1 MHLYFRKVRKKEKKI
16 THGGG
21 FSLAQ
26 WDSSAAAHTSR
37 LDAELLDAVGAAR
50 RRGDPRLPGVARP
63 PRSSSPA
70 ARSGSPAAELL
81 ASHAEPLVVARH
93 WVDPL
98 AAG

>member
-70 ARSGSPAAELL
+70 MRSRSSLL
-81 ASHAEPLVVARH
+81 ATGWPRSPPGR
-93 WVDPL
+93 
-98 AAG
+98 AAVTN

>member
-1 MHLYFRKVRKKEKKI
+1 MHLYFRKVRKKKKI

-21 FSLAQ
+21 FSLAH

-37 LDAELLDAVGAAR
+37 LDAAR
-50 RRGDPRLPGVARP
+50 RHGDPRRQGVARP

-81 ASHAEPLVVARH
+81 TSHAEPLVVARH
-93 WVDPL
+93 RVDPL